1 MQDNKVLHIGRASKN
16 IGGKATGGI
25 SKHIEDLSKTLLIN
39 NISCSIWDFT
49 LTKSYSVNGINVF
62 GLSPLNM
69 CKGLFFAFFKLKILF
84 SKQYRHLN
92 NRNKFIVSIQSYQLL
107 RIIKTNN
114 FKTIHVHSLN
124 RPIVS
129 FLRAMFPN
137 LNIIVTDHGFW
148 QKLVKDY
155 NPKSKVYQNI
165 EKNIS
170 VADRVIT
177 ISNYATEQFKKH
189 NLSTEKNV
197 FVPNPVAVSEIPIL
211 KDKIKGNIIFFNGYN
226 KSIEVKN
233 LVKLI
238 EALQTDSFFN
248 TFKLIAIVDK
258 AGREYLQNLKLNF
271 ELEILGAQPWSKI
284 VELYNKSKIL
294 VVPSKSESFGLVYL
308 EALAVGTPIVGF
320 YKTVSEFE
328 TVLQEDIG
336 ELYNDKNETVD
347 ELAAKIKKTLSKNY
361 NPEILRQAV
370 KNNYDWNILIHK
382 FIELY
387 KFQNYEA
394 INQRFSF

>member
-69 CKGLFFAFFKLKILF
+69 CKGLLFAFLKLKILF
-84 SKQYRHLN
+84 SKEYSHLN

-107 RIIKTNN
+107 RVIKTNN

-148 QKLVKDY
+148 QNNMLQVGMGNKPYRNLIR
-155 NPKSKVYQNI
+155 NI
-165 EKNIS
+165 DSSDK
-170 VADRVIT
+170 VIT
-177 ISNYATEQFKKH
+177 ISKFANEQFS
-189 NLSTEKNV
+189 NFRLPVSKNV
-197 FVPNPVAVSEIPIL
+197 FIPNPIDVSKLPI
-211 KDKIKGNIIFFNGYN
+211 KEEFTKQPIILFNGYN
-226 KSIEVKN
+226 ESITRKN
-233 LVKLI
+233 LPKVIK
-238 EALQTDSFFN
+238 ALMSDSFFN
-248 TFKLIAIVDK
+248 TFKLTAIVDK
-258 AGREYLQNLKLNF
+258 AGREYLQNLTLNF